1 MPPRKDL
8 TGLRFGHLVVL
19 KQADK
24 IGNDTHRAW
33 LCHCDCGNEIIL
45 RGFLLTGGK
54 NTHCGC
60 LNKIK
65 VNILGKKYGR
75 LTVIGFAKNDNYQNA
90 QWLCRCDC
98 GTEKIINGANLRR
111 GAIQS
116 CGCLKLEQNAAD
128 MQGRRT
134 NDLVEGTALGK
145 ISSSTLNSN
154 NVSGCKGVSWNTK
167 TSKWFANITFQKKRI
182 FLGSFA
188 LPENAIAARKEAEE
202 TYYVP
207 ILEKY
212 NYKSKHL

>member
-1 MPPRKDL
+1 MSPRKDL
-8 TGLRFGHLVVL
+8 TNQRFGHLVVL

-24 IGNDTHRAW
+24 IGKDTHRAW
-33 LCHCDCGNEIIL
+33 LCRCDCGNEIIL
-45 RGFLLTGGK
+45 RGYLLTGGK

-60 LNKIK
+60 LSKIK
-65 VNILGKKYGR
+65 VNMLGKKYGR
-75 LTVIGFAKNDNYQNA
+75 LTVIGFAKNDKYQNA

-98 GTEKIINGANLRR
+98 GTEKIVQGAALRR
-111 GAIQS
+111 GDIQS

-134 NDLVEGTALGK
+134 KDLVDGTSLGK

-167 TSKWFANITFQKKRI
+167 TSKWFANITFRKKRM

-188 LPENAIAARKEAEE
+188 QPEDAIAARKKAEE
-202 TYYVP
+202 TYYAP
-207 ILEKY
+207 ILEKFK
-212 NYKSKHL
+212 YKSKHL